1 MRLTVGLTF
10 AAFLLIL
17 ATVWILSERANPQ
30 MIDVDP
36 AALDAKRR

>member
-10 AAFLLIL
+10 AAFIAILI
-17 ATVWILSERANPQ
+17 AVWIISERAAPQ